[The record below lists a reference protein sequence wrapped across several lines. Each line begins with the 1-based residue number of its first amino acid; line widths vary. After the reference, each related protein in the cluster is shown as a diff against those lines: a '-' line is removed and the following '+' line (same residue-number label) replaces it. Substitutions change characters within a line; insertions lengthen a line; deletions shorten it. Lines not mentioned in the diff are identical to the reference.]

1 MLFLLSKSFP
11 SFYLLSNNCLLCSL
25 FNVQYR
31 ERLKADLR
39 FKILLRQFNES
50 KERQQQI
57 IHDIAQVERKLSEQ
71 AEEISSRREREN
83 VELKEKLDQLL
94 TAQKETDKVLGTLT
108 ARIDKERDDRV
119 APATTGRHLPP
130 RQIDF
135 EVSVDSRG
143 GDSSYSSIEINHR
156 NESSITRESLS
167 TRRRPL
173 TVRSGDRESL
183 LPRSRPSTS
192 AHRRLSTQMPSQA
205 AALDEENIS
214 PLKNAMRQT
223 PKKQDMSKKNVQMMN
238 DAKEVISA
246 ARLKDKKA
254 KAHWPQATD
263 NNGGRLTRSRLRRG

>member
-1 MLFLLSKSFP
+1 ML
-11 SFYLLSNNCLLCSL
+11 CCSL
-25 FNVQYR
+25 FNVQRR
-31 ERLKADLR
+31 ERALAELRLKL
-39 FKILLRQFNES
+39 LLRQFNES

-94 TAQKETDKVLGTLT
+94 GAQKETDKVLGTLT
-108 ARIDKERDDRV
+108 ARLIRIDKERDDRV

-156 NESSITRESLS
+156 NESSVTCESLS

-223 PKKQDMSKKNVQMMN
+223 PKKQSMSKKNDQMM
-238 DAKEVISA
+238 DEAKEVRASC
-246 ARLKDKKA
+246 RLKAKKA

-263 NNGGRLTRSRLRRG
+263 NNGGCLTRNRRRRG